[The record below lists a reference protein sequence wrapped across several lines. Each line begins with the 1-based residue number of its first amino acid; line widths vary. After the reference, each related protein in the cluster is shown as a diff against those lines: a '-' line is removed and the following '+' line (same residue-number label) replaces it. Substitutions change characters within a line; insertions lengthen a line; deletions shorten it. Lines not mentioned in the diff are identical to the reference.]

1 MDMSLGFPQ
10 LVLETKENEKG
21 CPMYDSENKN
31 CQVYHDMP
39 LNCQAYPL
47 GYNGEKYFVTDTA
60 CQGLGEGEMTAE
72 QLKVQRDAAKED
84 YEARVESNTLVPLLY
99 SIIMGNLV
107 DVKNLKVHF
116 PVYGGVLSKKVA
128 TVKAVDGISLQI
140 KEGEILSIAGES
152 GCGKSTLLNLLAG
165 LDIPSEGEVLIDNT
179 NISTLPEHKRTE
191 LRARNLGFV
200 YQFHHLLKDF
210 SSIYNTAL
218 PLLIS
223 GVDTNQAM
231 AKAQEIL
238 KKVGLE
244 NRTNHKPSELSGGE
258 RQRVAIARAMIT
270 CLLYTS
276 PSPRDS

>member
-1 MDMSLGFPQ
+1 MSNIVECRSLGFNYGKGNSKTS
-10 LVLETKENEKG
+10 VLKNLNFQIKSNEKI
-21 CPMYDSENKN
+21 
-31 CQVYHDMP
+31 
-39 LNCQAYPL
+39 A
-47 GYNGEKYFVTDTA
+47 
-60 CQGLGEGEMTAE
+60 
-72 QLKVQRDAAKED
+72 
-84 YEARVESNTLVPLLY
+84 
-99 SIIMGNLV
+99 IIG
-107 DVKNLKVHF
+107 
-116 PVYGGVLSKKVA
+116 
-128 TVKAVDGISLQI
+128 Q
-140 KEGEILSIAGES
+140 S

-165 LDIPSEGEVLIDNT
+165 LDTPSEGEVLVDNT

-231 AKAQEIL
+231 TKAQKIL

-270 CLLYTS
+270 EPACLMADEPTGNLDATNAREVLDLIIELNKN
-276 PSPRDS
+276 RDTALLIVTHDLSIANKMERKFDLTNGFLVEK

>member
-1 MDMSLGFPQ
+1 MSNIVECRSLGFNYGKGNSKTS
-10 LVLETKENEKG
+10 VLKNLNFQIKSNEKI
-21 CPMYDSENKN
+21 
-31 CQVYHDMP
+31 
-39 LNCQAYPL
+39 A
-47 GYNGEKYFVTDTA
+47 
-60 CQGLGEGEMTAE
+60 
-72 QLKVQRDAAKED
+72 
-84 YEARVESNTLVPLLY
+84 
-99 SIIMGNLV
+99 IIG
-107 DVKNLKVHF
+107 
-116 PVYGGVLSKKVA
+116 
-128 TVKAVDGISLQI
+128 Q
-140 KEGEILSIAGES
+140 S

-165 LDIPSEGEVLIDNT
+165 LDIPSEGEVLVDNT

-200 YQFHHLLKDF
+200 YQFHHLLNDF

-270 CLLYTS
+270 EPACLMADEPTGNLDATNAREVLDLIIELNKN
-276 PSPRDS
+276 RDTALLIVTHDLSIANKMERKFDLTNGILVEK